1 MLPAGARFFHR
12 TGAADLAKRAVSWGL
27 PVHPNP
33 IAPISS
39 ADRLV
44 FCGRSIPPASRNRIP
59 KDHLMS
65 GSDYFAQHFGL
76 TERPFTLL
84 PDPEFLY
91 WSPAHKRAFSVLE
104 YGVMTRAPITV
115 ITGEVGAGKT
125 TLLQQL
131 LKNFDETTVVG
142 LISNAQGG
150 RGELLQ
156 WVLNALDVPFEK
168 DAAYVSMFQTLQD
181 FVIGQYAE
189 GNHVVLVIDEA
200 QNLSIEGL
208 EELRMLTNINSNK
221 DELLQLI
228 LVGQPELLEMIRLP
242 ELRQFAQRVTASFHI
257 SALDAE
263 SARAYIRHRL
273 EHAAG
278 SGEEFTDAAID
289 LIWEYSRGIP
299 RLINKLAD
307 FSMVYA
313 ITSDKTQ
320 VDEDTVR
327 EVLNDNIFIET
338 FDPAEAAE

>member
-1 MLPAGARFFHR
+1 MP
-12 TGAADLAKRAVSWGL
+12 
-27 PVHPNP
+27 
-33 IAPISS
+33 
-39 ADRLV
+39 
-44 FCGRSIPPASRNRIP
+44 
-59 KDHLMS
+59 

-91 WSPAHKRAFSVLE
+91 WSPEHRRAFSVLE
-104 YGVMTRAPITV
+104 YGVMARSPITV

-125 TLLQQL
+125 TLLQEL
-131 LKNFDETTVVG
+131 LKNFDDTTVVG

-168 DAAYVSMFQTLQD
+168 DAPYVSLFQTLQD
-181 FVIGQYAE
+181 FVIGQYAG

-228 LVGQPELLEMIRLP
+228 LVGQPELRDMIRRP

-257 SALDAE
+257 SALDAA
-263 SARAYIRHRL
+263 SAREYVRHRL
-273 EHAAG
+273 VLAAG

-289 LIWEYSRGIP
+289 LIWEYARGVP

-313 ITSDKTQ
+313 ISSNKTQ
-320 VDEDTVR
+320 VDEDLVH
-327 EVLNDNIFIET
+327 EVLNDDIFIET
-338 FDPAEAAE
+338 SDPSKEAAE